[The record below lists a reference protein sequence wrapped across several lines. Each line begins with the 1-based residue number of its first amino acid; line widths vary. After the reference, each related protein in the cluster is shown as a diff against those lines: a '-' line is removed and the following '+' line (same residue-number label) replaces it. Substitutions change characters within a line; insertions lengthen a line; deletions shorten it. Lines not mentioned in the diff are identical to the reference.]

1 MAIFT
6 LRVSGNKSYSM
17 TKSISQIVM
26 EMNLKYL
33 RGRADFTAILID
45 YLPVDVW
52 VIGGTTLSE
61 QEKNCLIMH
70 VSVSNM
76 VTSDEK
82 KIFISETFKAL
93 NQVIGDLHEDSYI
106 NIQQSDL
113 DSFSYNRPF
122 N

>member
-1 MAIFT
+1 
-6 LRVSGNKSYSM
+6 
-17 TKSISQIVM
+17 
-26 EMNLKYL
+26 
-33 RGRADFTAILID
+33 
-45 YLPVDVW
+45 VW
-52 VIGGTTLSE
+52 VIGGTPLSE